1 MCIQCQS
8 CSLQLKLQKRTVFI
22 YAYHN
27 FFSELQ
33 QIFQQNLYGQQC
45 SQQFFLENCHSF
57 SFRLLHSSIRRYQER
72 SNEVL
77 KHVHQNGIEPSH
89 MVQHGLC
96 TLITVILYPTETISM
111 TTKSQLCHPLCFL
124 LPFYSDPDL
133 FLQLISY
140 IQPSNIYRFNSSL
153 VVHSIKSAVA
163 YC

>member
-1 MCIQCQS
+1 MHWSANIIKYIYVYIVSTDTAKKNSFHLCIP
-8 CSLQLKLQKRTVFI
+8 QLFFRTATNFSTEFIWTTVFTTI
-22 YAYHN
+22 
-27 FFSELQ
+27 FFWKT
-33 QIFQQNLYGQQC
+33 
-45 SQQFFLENCHSF
+45 CHSF

-77 KHVHQNGIEPSH
+77 KHVHQNGIEPSY

-140 IQPSNIYRFNSSL
+140 I
-153 VVHSIKSAVA
+153 
-163 YC
+163 